1 MLRIS
6 HESQTEGWV
15 TLRLEGEINGRW
27 VDELRRECDGQ
38 RGGAARDDRQL
49 VLDLADVSSIDA
61 AGLALLRELTARRLV
76 VRNCSP
82 YVAELLKDVIDV
94 ER

>member
-6 HESQTEGWV
+6 QALTADAQI

-27 VDELRRECDGQ
+27 VEELRRECARALDAAAPDG
-38 RGGAARDDRQL
+38 RRL

-61 AGLALLRELTARRLV
+61 SGLELFRKLRTRRVILT
-76 VRNCSP
+76 NCSL
-82 YVAELLKDVIDV
+82 YVAELLNQSKT
-94 ER
+94 